1 MLSTTSSANVGVANE
16 KETAA
21 AARTTRRVIFIS
33 VIFSSLTRRGFTSPL
48 QTLKVLGKLTGTCHV
63 TKNIGKRLKNMRFLL
78 IEDNEKLAKAIVER
92 LGLDGHVVDHAPD
105 LETAADCLAGTGYEL
120 ILLDIMLPDGDGRT
134 FLERHRTGDNDTPV
148 IVLTARSEVSDRVRM
163 LDLGADDYITK
174 PFDFSEL
181 EARCRAVLR
190 RRQGAARNQKTF
202 EDVVFD
208 PLAGTVEVAGS
219 VSDLRNRELR
229 LLEVFF
235 SAPDMIFSKSHLVD
249 RLFSYDEDVSENAIE
264 VYVGRVRKKLQG
276 GRVKIETVRGVGY
289 RMTAS

>member
-1 MLSTTSSANVGVANE
+1 
-16 KETAA
+16 
-21 AARTTRRVIFIS
+21 
-33 VIFSSLTRRGFTSPL
+33 
-48 QTLKVLGKLTGTCHV
+48 
-63 TKNIGKRLKNMRFLL
+63 MRFLL
-78 IEDNEKLAKAIVER
+78 IEDNEKLAKAIVDR
-92 LGLDGHVVDHAPD
+92 LSLDGHVVDHAPD
-105 LETAADCLAGTGYEL
+105 LETAAHCLASTGYEL
-120 ILLDIMLPDGDGRT
+120 ILLDIMLPDGDGRA
-134 FLERHRTGDNDTPV
+134 FLETHRTGDNDTPV

-208 PLAGTVEVAGS
+208 PLAGTVAVAGE

-276 GRVKIETVRGVGY
+276 GRVRIETVRGVGY
-289 RMTAS
+289 RMTAT